1 MSERRSK
8 RVSMAPMAVASDGTL
23 LINVALTDGP
33 DDPVKLVER
42 ALAQGT
48 AVFVGVVAT
57 AQEIAVTKRWMDNAT
72 AEVIGTIWSG
82 RGRRRHGG

>member
-1 MSERRSK
+1 MSRRPSK
-8 RVSMAPMAVASDGTL
+8 RVCVAPMAVASDGNV
-23 LINVALTDGP
+23 LINVAMTDGP
-33 DDPVKLVER
+33 TDPKKLVER

-57 AQEIAVTKRWMDNAT
+57 AQEIAVTKRWMDDAT